1 MGQIWG
7 SSGGPE
13 RSNEATVGPWWDY
26 GVAVGQ
32 IWGSSEGLEEVCG
45 ASVRQWGLLWGRS
58 GAEEALGVYG
68 TSAERVMGQWWGCGV
83 AVKAAVGQRWGLEG
97 LERICGT
104 AVGLRGPCGVCG
116 AAVVQGR
123 PLWGSVVTAGLRRR
137 LQPQHLHA
145 ARGRCPH
152 RKKGRRAGGGARGSS
167 RGDDVTRR
175 AGTWQ

>member
-45 ASVRQWGLLWGRS
+45 ASVRQWGLLWGSS

-83 AVKAAVGQRWGLEG
+83 AVKAAVGQRWG
-97 LERICGT
+97 
-104 AVGLRGPCGVCG
+104 
-116 AAVVQGR
+116 
-123 PLWGSVVTAGLRRR
+123 
-137 LQPQHLHA
+137 
-145 ARGRCPH
+145 
-152 RKKGRRAGGGARGSS
+152 
-167 RGDDVTRR
+167 
-175 AGTWQ
+175 